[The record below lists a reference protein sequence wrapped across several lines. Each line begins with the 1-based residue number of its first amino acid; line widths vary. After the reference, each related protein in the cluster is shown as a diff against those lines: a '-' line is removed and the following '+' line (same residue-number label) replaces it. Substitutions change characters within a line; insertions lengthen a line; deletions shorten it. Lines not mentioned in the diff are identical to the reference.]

1 MNWVAENKE
10 WLFSGVA
17 IALPL
22 GLIGLFVAVLGLF
35 VSSKKNKQVQKS
47 GDNSN
52 NIQVGG
58 NINIGDKKNDG

>member
-1 MNWVAENKE
+1 MDWIIANKD

-35 VSSKKNKQVQKS
+35 VSSKKISKY
-47 GDNSN
+47 
-52 NIQVGG
+52 
-58 NINIGDKKNDG
+58 KKVAITQTTYRSEET

>member
-1 MNWVAENKE
+1 MDWIIENKE
-10 WLFSGVA
+10 WLFGGV
-17 IALPL
+17 L
-22 GLIGLFVAVLGLF
+22 VAVPLALLGLF
-35 VSSKKNKQVQKS
+35 VSNKKNKQVQKS